1 MKKFQEIENFI
12 FQNKSSIIFV
22 SGLNCAVCHAVF
34 PVVEELIKE
43 YPNIKLLHT
52 KANEVPELSGQYQV
66 FTVPAIL
73 FFFNGKEIA
82 RKVRFIREDDLRK
95 EFERLSEFAKQEYTH
110 EE

>member
-12 FQNKSSIIFV
+12 TQNKSAIIFV
-22 SGLNCAVCHAVF
+22 SGLNCAVCDAVF
-34 PVVEELIKE
+34 PLVEELIKA
-43 YPNIKLLHT
+43 YPSIKLLHT

-82 RKVRFIREDDLRK
+82 RKVRFIREEELIK
-95 EFERLSEFAKQEYTH
+95 EFDRLSVFAEQGSMYEN
-110 EE
+110 